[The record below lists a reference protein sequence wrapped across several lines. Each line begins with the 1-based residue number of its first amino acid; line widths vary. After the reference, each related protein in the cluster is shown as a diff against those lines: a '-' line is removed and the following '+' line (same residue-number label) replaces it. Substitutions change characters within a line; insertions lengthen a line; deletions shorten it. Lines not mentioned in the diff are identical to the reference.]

1 VTGVV
6 HLHGAARL
14 SNMRSIL
21 RGMREILADSPA
33 VAVLRIVATGQVA
46 NSRQLDIELHRLEAD
61 GLLQSLPGRRVSL
74 TVRGRMLLEVANGE
88 SACPLDEP

>member
-1 VTGVV
+1 MCST
-6 HLHGAARL
+6 
-14 SNMRSIL
+14 L

-33 VAVLRIVATGQVA
+33 VAVLRIVAAGQDA
-46 NSRQLDIELHRLEAD
+46 NSGQLDIELRRLEAD

-74 TVRGRMLLEVANGE
+74 TPRAWMLLEIANGE